1 METCEFDKNS
11 SCNKIQCLA
20 SSMSGMNASTDMLTK
35 TASMIDGENPDD
47 LTTDDLE
54 KLVGIGDFLARV
66 HACALQKCE
75 LDK

>member
-1 METCEFDKNS
+1 
-11 SCNKIQCLA
+11 
-20 SSMSGMNASTDMLTK
+20 MSGMNASTDMLTK